1 MVTQDERTHSAVKG
15 WLGVAAITASLFVF
29 LTTELMPVGL
39 LTPVSS
45 DLNITVGAAGLMVTL
60 YGISAGLGVPFVV
73 AWTRRVNRRLLLS
86 LLLVVLAVGNLITAL
101 APSYPLVLTTR
112 LIMGFANGAFWA
124 IGIGMAM
131 RIVPGRHANRAAA
144 IVMSGIS
151 IATVL
156 GIPLGTVLESV
167 TSWQTT
173 FFIWS
178 GLSVLVFLAV
188 AILVPSLPSANAVS
202 VREVFGLPFRNVRLR
217 LVLVTVVLFV
227 LGHFGAFT
235 FMRPYLE
242 SSSSSSSTF
251 ITVCLIIFGIG
262 GAVGN
267 FVAGHTVAKNLVG
280 SFVVGGLVLVAAL
293 LLLLTTG
300 HGAGGALIALVFW
313 GIAYGVMQLSQLTM
327 TQTAAPET
335 FEAAMSLN
343 TMAYNTSIA
352 LGALFAGLFADNVG
366 ITSVVWF
373 GIVLVAA
380 SLLFTI
386 GSNRRATTPELATV
400 GS

>member
-1 MVTQDERTHSAVKG
+1 MVTQDERTHSALRG

-39 LTPVSS
+39 LTPLSTS
-45 DLNITVGAAGLMVTL
+45 LEISVGAAGLMVTL
-60 YGISAGLGVPFVV
+60 YGLSAGLGVPFIV

-86 LLLVVLAVGNLITAL
+86 ILLVVLALGNLITAL

-112 LIMGFANGAFWA
+112 LVMGFANGAFWA

-131 RIVPGRHANRAAA
+131 RIVEGKHANRAAA

-151 IATVL
+151 IATVV
-156 GIPLGTVLESV
+156 GIPLGTILESA
-167 TSWQTT
+167 TDWQTT

-188 AILVPSLPSANAVS
+188 TLLVPSLPSANAVS
-202 VREVFGLPFRNVRLR
+202 IREVFSLPFSNVRLR

-235 FMRPYLE
+235 FVRPFLE

-251 ITVCLIIFGIG
+251 ITVCLIIFGVG
-262 GAVGN
+262 GAIGN
-267 FVAGHTVAKNLVG
+267 FVAGRTVGKSLVG
-280 SFVVGGLVLVAAL
+280 SFAIGAVVMLASL
-293 LLLLTTG
+293 LLLLIVG
-300 HGAGGALIALVFW
+300 GSAVGALIALIAW
-313 GIAYGVMQLSQLTM
+313 GVAYGVMQLSQLTM
-327 TQTAAPET
+327 TQISAPET

-343 TMAYNTSIA
+343 TLAYNTSIA
-352 LGALFAGLFADNVG
+352 LGAFFAGLFADNAG

-373 GIVLVAA
+373 GIILVAA
-380 SLLFTI
+380 SLLFTV
-386 GSNRRATTPELATV
+386 GTNRAATNRELASV
-400 GS
+400 SG